1 MKNATLDTFAND
13 DTEREDDGD
22 DGDPDLD
29 RERDQEPEPA
39 LDHELDPEPDPDAS
53 VTEAVVF
60 DISAEFGHFRVPH
73 AAPSAETYGLMPR
86 TTVAGLLAGMLGL
99 ARDSYYDLFSAA
111 TSRIAVSVEAPIHR
125 QTHGMNYLD
134 ARGSKTKTK
143 GANVAKYIGG
153 DPDPTA
159 VSLLNRPSYRIYAGV
174 AEPDVMNALDAVVRG
189 ADPDAD
195 GGRAP
200 VYTPTLGKAQHLAW
214 IEHVGRFPIEDHDHA
229 AGDEQELDDDASE
242 SDTVAIR
249 SAVPGDEIPLV
260 AEPDRHYITER
271 MTAYMTVDDD
281 GRTPAGATTLTYTP
295 SGKSVTLRRRAAAYA
310 TVGGDH
316 VVFH

>member
-1 MKNATLDTFAND
+1 MKNATLDTFAD
-13 DTEREDDGD
+13 GDGD
-22 DGDPDLD
+22 DGDH
-29 RERDQEPEPA
+29 DQEPA
-39 LDHELDPEPDPDAS
+39 LDRELDLEPDPDAS

-60 DISAEFGHFRVPH
+60 DISAEFGHFRKPH
-73 AAPSAETYGLMPR
+73 VAPSAETYGLMPR

-99 ARDSYYDLFSAA
+99 DRDSYHDLFSAA
-111 TSRIAVSVEAPIHR
+111 TSRIAVSVEAPVCR
-125 QTHGMNYLD
+125 QMHGMNYLD
-134 ARGSKTKTK
+134 ARGSSTKTK
-143 GANVAKYIGG
+143 GANVAKYIGK

-159 VSLLNRPSYRIYAGV
+159 VSLLSRPSYRIYVGV
-174 AEPDVMNALDAVVRG
+174 VEPDVMDALDAVVRG

-195 GGRAP
+195 GGRTP

-214 IEHVGRFPIEDHDHA
+214 IEHVGRFPIEDHDQ
-229 AGDEQELDDDASE
+229 AGDGE

-281 GRTPAGATTLTYTP
+281 GRTPAGSSTLTYTP
-295 SGKSVTLRRRAAAYA
+295 SGKAVKLRRRAAAYA